1 MQKLL
6 QLPNSLLKYT
16 VAAILIMVPLY
27 PKFPFLKIP
36 GTFVSIRLEDLLMAW
51 GALLLLWLIL
61 THLIPFL
68 KDHLT
73 QIVIVFIGV
82 GAVSTLSAIF
92 VTQSIDPHIGLLH
105 WGRRIEYLV
114 PLFLGIEAI
123 RRDRKSLD
131 FFLKILLIVVALTFL
146 YGLGQRY
153 LSWPVIITQNEEYSK
168 GIALRWTPGAHINST
183 FAGHYDLS
191 TFLIVVLPIIIS
203 SFFVLKGKWSRG
215 SLLIATLCGLW
226 LLVNGASRISQVSYL
241 GSVTVALFLA
251 RKYIAIPI
259 VLAVSI
265 IFIAT
270 SSNLIS
276 RYMQIFDVT
285 IFKAETYNIQ
295 FSPSVYAAENSVIP
309 FHIETPTPTP
319 IPVVEDRS
327 TNIRLVVEWPRA
339 VRAFTKNPLL
349 GTGYSSITLA
359 TDNDYLRLLGEV
371 GILGFLS
378 FFGLWATI
386 GLTFLKELPF
396 RRHFAGLELA
406 FLCGLAGGTL
416 GVFLN
421 AVFIDVFEASKF
433 IILFMLLIGFGLGLL
448 QNEKNTN

>member
-6 QLPNSLLKYT
+6 QLPNAFLKYT
-16 VAAILIMVPLY
+16 VASIIIMVPLY
-27 PKFPFLKIP
+27 PKFPFLRVP
-36 GTFVSIRLEDLLMAW
+36 GTFVSIRLEDILLVWSAF
-51 GALLLLWLIL
+51 LLLWLL
-61 THLIPFL
+61 LPHLISYLRSHITQSALFFL
-68 KDHLT
+68 
-73 QIVIVFIGV
+73 FV

-92 VTQSIDPHIGLLH
+92 VTQTVGTNIGILH
-105 WGRRIEYLV
+105 WGRRIEYLI
-114 PLFLGIEAI
+114 PLFLGWEAI
-123 RRDRKSLD
+123 KRERKNLD
-131 FFLKILLIVVALTFL
+131 FFLKLFLIVVTLTFI

-153 LSWPVIITQNEEYSK
+153 ASWPVIITQNQEYSK
-168 GIALRWTPGAHINST
+168 GVALRWTPGAHINST

-191 TFLIVVLPIIIS
+191 TFLIVILPIIIS
-203 SFFVLKGKWSRG
+203 AFFVIKGKFSKFI
-215 SLLIATLCGLW
+215 LFLATLFGLW

-251 RKYIAIPI
+251 RKYIAIPV
-259 VLAVSI
+259 VLAISI
-265 IFIAT
+265 LFIAT

-285 IFKAETYNIQ
+285 IFKQSSIITDSFTI
-295 FSPSVYAAENSVIP
+295 YAADTLDSLPPVS
-309 FHIETPTPTP
+309 TPTPTP
-319 IPVVEDRS
+319 VPIVEDRS

-339 VRAFTKNPLL
+339 IRAFTKNPLL

-378 FFGLWATI
+378 FLILWITI
-386 GLTFLKELPF
+386 GLSFLKSFPF
-396 RRHFAGLELA
+396 TKRFSGLELA
-406 FLCGLAGGTL
+406 FLCGLSGGTL

-433 IILFMLLIGFGLGLL
+433 IMLFMLLTGFGLGLL
-448 QNEKNTN
+448 QNEKDLQ

>member
-1 MQKLL
+1 MQKLS
-6 QLPNSLLKYT
+6 QLSNVLLKYT
-16 VAAILIMVPLY
+16 VAAIIIMVPLY
-27 PKFPFLKIP
+27 PKFPFLRVP

-51 GALLLLWLIL
+51 GALLLVWLL
-61 THLIPFL
+61 LPHLISYLKNHVTQSVLLFL
-68 KDHLT
+68 
-73 QIVIVFIGV
+73 VI

-92 VTQSIDPHIGLLH
+92 VTQTISANIGLLH
-105 WGRRIEYLV
+105 WGRRIEYLI
-114 PLFLGIEAI
+114 PLFLGWEVM
-123 RRDRKSLD
+123 RRDRKNLD
-131 FFLKILLIVVALTFL
+131 FFIKIFLIVITLTFV

-153 LSWPVIITQNEEYSK
+153 ASWPVIITQNEEYSK
-168 GIALRWTPGAHINST
+168 GVALRWTPGAHINST

-191 TFLIVVLPIIIS
+191 TFLIVTLPIIITA
-203 SFFVLKGKWSRG
+203 FFVIKGKFSKA
-215 SLLIATLCGLW
+215 LLFIVTMFGLW

-259 VLAVSI
+259 VLAISI
-265 IFIAT
+265 LFIAT

-276 RYMQIFDVT
+276 RYMQIL
-285 IFKAETYNIQ
+285 NIRIPDFQ
-295 FSPSVYAAENSVIP
+295 SYSINTVYAAEDSIAP
-309 FHIETPTPTP
+309 FDTPTPTITP
-319 IPVVEDRS
+319 VPVVEDRS

-339 VRAFTKNPLL
+339 IRAFTKNPLL

-371 GILGFLS
+371 GILGALS
-378 FFGLWATI
+378 FLGLWLTI
-386 GLTFLKELPF
+386 GLEFLKKLPY
-396 RRHFAGLELA
+396 RKHFSGLEMA
-406 FLCGLAGGTL
+406 FLCGITGGTL

-448 QNEKNTN
+448 QNERKESSS

>member
-6 QLPNSLLKYT
+6 QLPNALLKYT
-16 VAAILIMVPLY
+16 VAAIIIMVPLY
-27 PKFPFLKIP
+27 PKFPFLRVP
-36 GTFVSIRLEDLLMAW
+36 GTFVSIRLEDILMAW
-51 GALLLLWLIL
+51 AALLLLWLIL
-61 THLIPFL
+61 PNLISYLKNHVTQSVFL
-68 KDHLT
+68 FL
-73 QIVIVFIGV
+73 FI
-82 GAVSTLSAIF
+82 GAVSTLSAIL
-92 VTQSIDPHIGLLH
+92 VTQTIGANIGILH
-105 WGRRIEYLV
+105 WGRRIEYLI
-114 PLFLGIEAI
+114 PLFLGWESL
-123 RRDRKSLD
+123 RRDRKNLD
-131 FFLKILLIVVALTFL
+131 FFIKIFLIVITLTFV

-153 LSWPVIITQNEEYSK
+153 ASWPVIITQNEEYSK
-168 GIALRWTPGAHINST
+168 GVALRWTPGAHINST

-191 TFLIVVLPIIIS
+191 TFLIVILPIIIS
-203 SFFVLKGKWSRG
+203 SFFVIKGKLSKIV
-215 SLLIATLCGLW
+215 LFIVTMLGLW

-259 VLAVSI
+259 VLAISI

-285 IFKAETYNIQ
+285 IFKQSSIVGDKMI
-295 FSPSVYAAENSVIP
+295 VYAAEDSIAP
-309 FHIETPTPTP
+309 FDTPTPTITP
-319 IPVVEDRS
+319 VPVVEDRS

-339 VRAFTKNPLL
+339 LRAFTKNPLL

-378 FFGLWATI
+378 FLGLWATI
-386 GLTFLKELPF
+386 GLEFLKNLPF
-396 RRHFAGLELA
+396 TKRFRDLELA
-406 FLCGLAGGTL
+406 FLCGLSGGTL

-433 IILFMLLIGFGLGLL
+433 IIIFMLLIGFGLGLL
-448 QNEKNTN
+448 YDEKKI